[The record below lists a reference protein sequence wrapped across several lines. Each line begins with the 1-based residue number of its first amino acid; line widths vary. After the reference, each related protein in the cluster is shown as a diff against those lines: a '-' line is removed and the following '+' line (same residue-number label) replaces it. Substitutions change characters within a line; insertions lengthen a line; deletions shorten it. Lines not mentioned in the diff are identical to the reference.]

1 MDIGNKNMKNLKKL
15 IREELHKILRE
26 SSAEKLYK
34 IEGLL
39 VTDFAKKT
47 QTQVFSD
54 IRSITGV
61 TTMDTEEYTPN
72 LPKKGYSYNRVTIKV
87 DPYPYLKNG
96 QFNIETIKMIIDN
109 INRIKGV
116 VTFKAEPQLINIGI

>member
-1 MDIGNKNMKNLKKL
+1 MEKLKRI
-15 IREELHKILRE
+15 IREELRKILRE
-26 SSAEKLYK
+26 DSAEKLYK

-54 IRSITGV
+54 IRSITGI
-61 TTMDTEEYTPN
+61 TTMDTEEYIPN
-72 LPKKGYSYNRVTIKV
+72 LPKEGYSYNRVTIKI

-96 QFNIETIKMIIDN
+96 QFSIETIKMIISN

>member
-1 MDIGNKNMKNLKKL
+1 MKALKKI
-15 IREELHKILRE
+15 IREELYKILSE
-26 SSAEKLYK
+26 NSAEKLYK

-54 IRSITGV
+54 IRSITGI

-72 LPKKGYSYNRVTIKV
+72 LPKQRYSYNKVTINI

-96 QFNIETIKMIIDN
+96 QFNIETVKMIIKN
-109 INRIKGV
+109 INHIKGV
-116 VTFKAEPQLINIGI
+116 VTFKAEPQLVNVGI

>member
-1 MDIGNKNMKNLKKL
+1 MEKLRKL
-15 IREELHKILRE
+15 IREEIRKIIRE
-26 SSAEKLYK
+26 DSAEKLYK

-61 TTMDTEEYTPN
+61 TTMDTEEYIPN
-72 LPKKGYSYNRVTIKV
+72 LPKEGYSYNRVTIKI

-96 QFNIETIKMIIDN
+96 QFTIETMKMIINN
-109 INRIKGV
+109 INNIKGV
-116 VTFKAEPQLINIGI
+116 VTFKADPQLNNIGI